1 MVIRNV
7 LGTALF
13 TALIIVGS
21 FIVIPV
27 GIVPIT
33 LQTLF
38 VLLAG
43 ALSGKKI
50 ALSAT
55 SLYIVLGVVGL
66 PVFSGA
72 TGGLAHFVGP
82 TGGFLIG
89 LLPMAVVSGSF
100 SDFAYKRQSKK
111 QTIDKNGLM
120 IIIGG
125 LFVAT
130 IAIYVVG
137 IPYLKL
143 KLGFSWGETL
153 LLGALPFIP
162 GDILKI
168 VVTAL
173 LTNIFFIKVREFFKE
188 SDE

>member
-1 MVIRNV
+1 MIIRNV

-43 ALSGKKI
+43 VLSGKKI

-72 TGGLAHFVGP
+72 TGGACS
-82 TGGFLIG
+82 FLWSHRWLYYWTFDNG
-89 LLPMAVVSGSF
+89 CH
-100 SDFAYKRQSKK
+100 KR
-111 QTIDKNGLM
+111 DL
-120 IIIGG
+120 
-125 LFVAT
+125 
-130 IAIYVVG
+130 
-137 IPYLKL
+137 
-143 KLGFSWGETL
+143 
-153 LLGALPFIP
+153 
-162 GDILKI
+162 
-168 VVTAL
+168 
-173 LTNIFFIKVREFFKE
+173 
-188 SDE
+188 